1 MPTLETA
8 IRLIV
13 IGQALLI
20 AFVFL
25 FGKGALVARLSGTAL
40 MLGVASYLYASGAL
54 WGAMPLAEPVILLI
68 TMAMPFLVWA
78 FARAIFNAPWPPAL
92 LNAAAAVLLFGTWLM
107 HMLDTVV
114 DPELANGAT
123 VVLRSGGLIAIA
135 HALWLAW
142 WGRPDDLIERRRR
155 FRLMFVAVI
164 AVQAAAVLTVE
175 LAFGM
180 GQVPKW
186 LDMTNAIV
194 IAVMMFVLS
203 VPMLRLRRVFFE
215 PDPIRPVDAPDK
227 PATAQDVYHRKLLDL
242 MEAGIYRET
251 GLTIPI
257 LAARLGYPEHQLR
270 KLINGHMGYRN
281 FTAFLNSYRIEDAK
295 RHLSDAKFART
306 PVLTIALDL
315 GYASLG
321 PFNRAFK
328 ELTGMTPTEYRRNH
342 LVTADSE

>member
-25 FGKGALVARLSGTAL
+25 FGRGGWWPRVSGMAL
-40 MLGVASYLYASGAL
+40 MLGVAAYLYASGAL
-54 WGAMPLAEPVILLI
+54 WGAMPIVEPALLLI
-68 TMAMPFLVWA
+68 VMAMPFLVWA

-92 LNAAAAVLLFGTWLM
+92 LNAAAAVLLLGTWLM
-107 HMLDTVV
+107 HVLDGTF
-114 DPELANGAT
+114 DPETAKGAS
-123 VVLRSGGLIAIA
+123 VVLRTGGLIAVA
-135 HALWLAW
+135 HALWMAW

-175 LAFGM
+175 LAFGL

-186 LDMTNAIV
+186 LDMANAII
-194 IAVMMFVLS
+194 IAVMMLVLS

-215 PDPIRPVDAPDK
+215 PDPIRPADMPERA
-227 PATAQDVYHRKLLDL
+227 ATAQDVYHRKLLAL
-242 MEAGIYRET
+242 MDEGFYRQT
-251 GLTIPI
+251 GLTIPM
-257 LAARLGYPEHQLR
+257 LGARLGYPEHQLR

-281 FTAFLNSYRIEDAK
+281 FTAFLNSYRIEEAK
-295 RHLSDAKFART
+295 EHLSDAEFART

-328 ELTGMTPTEYRRNH
+328 ELTGMTPTEYRRNN